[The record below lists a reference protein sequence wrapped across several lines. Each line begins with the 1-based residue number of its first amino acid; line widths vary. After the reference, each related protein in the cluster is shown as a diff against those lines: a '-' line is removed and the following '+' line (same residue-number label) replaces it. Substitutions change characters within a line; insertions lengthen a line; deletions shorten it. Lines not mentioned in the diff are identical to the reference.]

1 MKNILSF
8 FWHIVKYILHECA
21 GQQIINIK
29 DYTMTVLGL
38 CLDRRNRIL
47 ARSCV
52 FNFLISSFQDLD
64 AKILQT
70 ASQKQI
76 VNDKKRREAFKK
88 ILSDIIGVG
97 IVLIIV
103 FVFLLNENF
112 NIDQC

>member
-8 FWHIVKYILHECA
+8 FWHIVKYLYY

-76 VNDKKRREAFKK
+76 MNDKKRREAFKK